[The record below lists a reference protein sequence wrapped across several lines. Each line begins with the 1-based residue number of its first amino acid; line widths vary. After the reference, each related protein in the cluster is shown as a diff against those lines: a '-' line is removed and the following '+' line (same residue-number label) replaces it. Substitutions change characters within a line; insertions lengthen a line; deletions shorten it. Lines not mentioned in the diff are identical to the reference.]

1 MNNKLQNFFL
11 GTLIVAGI
19 VLCAVLFASESSS
32 KAGNGAGTKNTQS
45 PSGSTAA
52 IINAPTT
59 AVDLRTELA
68 VITYVNSDTK
78 RLSVRTYEDEIDY
91 TFYVQEPALI
101 YSEYGNAMTMS
112 QLNAGNVIDITF
124 DTASSTVKEIHISDG
139 VVRHL
144 AVSDAAVNT
153 SYRRITIYNKNY
165 EYSRNVVVVS
175 GNELITPEQL
185 SAKDVL
191 NLYEKDGKVVS
202 IVVTRGHGYI
212 SLTGVDLFVGGYVN
226 IGSENIKTIEKNM
239 MITMTEGEYKVS
251 VSKGEYYGAKT
262 VTVIQNQVTT
272 VDFSEFVADTIENGN
287 VLFDINVEGANL
299 YLNGKETDY
308 SEGMLTI
315 PVGTYTV
322 RASADGYENYE
333 QNIEIKADYQKVNI
347 NLKKIEESTS
357 NTQQTT
363 TASTAAST
371 ETSGARAEEP
381 TTIVSTK
388 NRVYIDGPTG
398 AIIYFDDSYLGVAPL
413 DFAMV
418 TGQHTFIVVSG
429 TTVKSYTVNLVEGA
443 DDVRYD
449 FTNKTSN

>member
-32 KAGNGAGTKNTQS
+32 KTGNGPSTKNAQS

-124 DTASSTVKEIHISDG
+124 DAASSTVKEIHISDD

-185 SAKDVL
+185 STKDVL

-272 VDFSEFVADTIENGN
+272 VDFSEFVADTVENGN

-357 NTQQTT
+357 TTQQTT
-363 TASTAAST
+363 TAST
-371 ETSGARAEEP
+371 ETSGARAEET

-449 FTNKTSN
+449 FTNKISN

>member
-32 KAGNGAGTKNTQS
+32 KTGNGPSTKNTQS

-78 RLSVRTYEDEIDY
+78 RLSVRTYEEGIDY

-124 DTASSTVKEIHISDG
+124 DAASSTVKEIHISDD

-185 SAKDVL
+185 STKDVL

-272 VDFSEFVADTIENGN
+272 VDFSEFVADTVENGN

-357 NTQQTT
+357 TTQQTT

-371 ETSGARAEEP
+371 ETSGARAEET

-449 FTNKTSN
+449 FTNKTSK

>member
-32 KAGNGAGTKNTQS
+32 KAGNGASTKNTQS

-78 RLSVRTYEDEIDY
+78 RLSVRTYEEGIDY

-124 DTASSTVKEIHISDG
+124 DAASSTVKEIHISDD

-212 SLTGVDLFVGGYVN
+212 SLTGVDLFLGGYVN

-272 VDFSEFVADTIENGN
+272 VDFSEFVADTVENGN

-357 NTQQTT
+357 TTQQTT

-371 ETSGARAEEP
+371 ETSGARAEET

-449 FTNKTSN
+449 FTNKTSK

>member
-32 KAGNGAGTKNTQS
+32 KTGNGPSTKNTQS

-68 VITYVNSDTK
+68 VITYVSSDTK
-78 RLSVRTYEDEIDY
+78 RLSVRTYEEGIDY

-124 DTASSTVKEIHISDG
+124 DAASSTVKEIHISDD

-185 SAKDVL
+185 STKDVL

-212 SLTGVDLFVGGYVN
+212 SLTGVDLFLGGYVN

-272 VDFSEFVADTIENGN
+272 VDFSEFVADTVENGN

-357 NTQQTT
+357 TTQQTT

-371 ETSGARAEEP
+371 ETSGARAEET

-449 FTNKTSN
+449 FTNKTSK

>member
-32 KAGNGAGTKNTQS
+32 KAGNGASTKNTQS

-78 RLSVRTYEDEIDY
+78 RLSVRTYEEGIDY

-124 DTASSTVKEIHISDG
+124 DAASSTVKEIHISDD

-185 SAKDVL
+185 STKDVL

-212 SLTGVDLFVGGYVN
+212 SLTGVDLFLGGYVN

-272 VDFSEFVADTIENGN
+272 VDFSEFVADTVENGN

-357 NTQQTT
+357 TTQQTT
-363 TASTAAST
+363 TAST
-371 ETSGARAEEP
+371 ETSGARAEE
-381 TTIVSTK
+381 TTTRVSTK

-449 FTNKTSN
+449 FTNKTSK

>member
-32 KAGNGAGTKNTQS
+32 KAGNGASTKNTQS

-68 VITYVNSDTK
+68 VITYVSSDTK

-124 DTASSTVKEIHISDG
+124 DAASSTVKEIHISGD

-165 EYSRNVVVVS
+165 EYSRKVVVVS

-185 SAKDVL
+185 STKDVL

-272 VDFSEFVADTIENGN
+272 VDFSEFVADTVENGN

-357 NTQQTT
+357 TTQQTT

-371 ETSGARAEEP
+371 ETSGARAEET

>member
-32 KAGNGAGTKNTQS
+32 KTGNGLSTKNPQS

-68 VITYVNSDTK
+68 VITYVSSDTK

-124 DTASSTVKEIHISDG
+124 DAASSTVKEIHISDD

-185 SAKDVL
+185 STKDVL

-212 SLTGVDLFVGGYVN
+212 SLTGVDLFLGGYVN

-272 VDFSEFVADTIENGN
+272 VDFSEFVADTVENGN

-357 NTQQTT
+357 TTQQTT

-371 ETSGARAEEP
+371 ETSGARAEET

>member
-11 GTLIVAGI
+11 GTLIVVGI
-19 VLCAVLFASESSS
+19 VLCAFLFASEASS
-32 KAGNGAGTKNTQS
+32 KDSSTTGAKNTQS
-45 PSGSTAA
+45 RESSTAP
-52 IINAPTT
+52 IINAPTVPT
-59 AVDLRTELA
+59 DLRTELA
-68 VITYVNSDTK
+68 VITYVDADTK
-78 RLSVRTYEDEIDY
+78 RLSVRTYEDELDY
-91 TFYVQEPALI
+91 TFYVQEPAFI
-101 YSEYGNAMTMS
+101 YTEYGNAMTMA
-112 QLNAGNVIDITF
+112 QLNAGNVVDITF
-124 DTASSTVKEIHISDG
+124 DAASSTVKEIHISDE
-139 VVRHL
+139 VIRHL
-144 AVSDAAVNT
+144 AVSDASVNT

-185 SAKDVL
+185 STKDVL

-212 SLTGVDLFVGGYVN
+212 NLTGVDLFVGGYVN
-226 IGSENIKTIEKNM
+226 IGSESIKTIEKNM
-239 MITMTEGEYKVS
+239 MITVTEGEYKVS
-251 VSKGEYYGAKT
+251 VSKDEYYGAKT
-262 VTVIQNQVTT
+262 VTVNQNQVTT
-272 VDFSEFVADTIENGN
+272 VDFSEFVADTVENGN

-308 SEGMLTI
+308 SDGMLTL

-322 RASADGYENYE
+322 RASAEGYENYE
-333 QNIEIKADYQKVNI
+333 QKIEIKADYQKVNI

-357 NTQQTT
+357 AAQQTT
-363 TASTAAST
+363 TAAST
-371 ETSGARAEEP
+371 SAAATSGAQTET

-449 FTNKTSN
+449 FSNKTSN

>member
-32 KAGNGAGTKNTQS
+32 KAGNGASTKNTQS

-78 RLSVRTYEDEIDY
+78 RLSVRTYEEGIDY

-124 DTASSTVKEIHISDG
+124 DAASSTVKEIHISDD

-185 SAKDVL
+185 STKDVL

-212 SLTGVDLFVGGYVN
+212 SLTGVDLFLGGYVN

-272 VDFSEFVADTIENGN
+272 VDFSEFVADTVENGN

-357 NTQQTT
+357 TTQQTT

-371 ETSGARAEEP
+371 ETSGARAEET

>member
-32 KAGNGAGTKNTQS
+32 KAGNGASTKNTQS

-78 RLSVRTYEDEIDY
+78 RLSVRTYEEGIDY

-124 DTASSTVKEIHISDG
+124 DAASSTVKEIHISDD

-185 SAKDVL
+185 STKDVL

-212 SLTGVDLFVGGYVN
+212 SLTGVDLFLGGYVN

-272 VDFSEFVADTIENGN
+272 VDFSEFVADTVENGN

-357 NTQQTT
+357 TTQQTT

-371 ETSGARAEEP
+371 ETSGARAEET

-449 FTNKTSN
+449 FTNKTSK

>member
-1 MNNKLQNFFL
+1 M
-11 GTLIVAGI
+11 
-19 VLCAVLFASESSS
+19 
-32 KAGNGAGTKNTQS
+32 
-45 PSGSTAA
+45 
-52 IINAPTT
+52 
-59 AVDLRTELA
+59 
-68 VITYVNSDTK
+68 
-78 RLSVRTYEDEIDY
+78 
-91 TFYVQEPALI
+91 
-101 YSEYGNAMTMS
+101 
-112 QLNAGNVIDITF
+112 
-124 DTASSTVKEIHISDG
+124 
-139 VVRHL
+139 
-144 AVSDAAVNT
+144 
-153 SYRRITIYNKNY
+153 
-165 EYSRNVVVVS
+165 
-175 GNELITPEQL
+175 
-185 SAKDVL
+185 
-191 NLYEKDGKVVS
+191 
-202 IVVTRGHGYI
+202 
-212 SLTGVDLFVGGYVN
+212 FVGGYVN

-272 VDFSEFVADTIENGN
+272 VDFSEFVADTVENGN

-347 NLKKIEESTS
+347 NLKKIEESKST
-357 NTQQTT
+357 TQKTT

-371 ETSGARAEEP
+371 ETSGARTEEN

>member
-32 KAGNGAGTKNTQS
+32 KAGNGASTKNTQS

-78 RLSVRTYEDEIDY
+78 RLSVRTYEEGIDY

-124 DTASSTVKEIHISDG
+124 DAASSTVKEIHISDD

-185 SAKDVL
+185 STKDVL

-212 SLTGVDLFVGGYVN
+212 SLTGVDLFLGGYVN

-272 VDFSEFVADTIENGN
+272 VDFSEFVADTVENGN

-357 NTQQTT
+357 TTQQTT
-363 TASTAAST
+363 TAST
-371 ETSGARAEEP
+371 ETSGARAEET

-449 FTNKTSN
+449 FTNKTSK

>member
-32 KAGNGAGTKNTQS
+32 KAGNGASTKNTQS

-124 DTASSTVKEIHISDG
+124 DAASSTVKEIHISGD

-185 SAKDVL
+185 STKDVL

-272 VDFSEFVADTIENGN
+272 VDFSEFVADTVENGN
-287 VLFDINVEGANL
+287 VLFDINVEG
-299 YLNGKETDY
+299 GE
-308 SEGMLTI
+308 SVPERQG
-315 PVGTYTV
+315 
-322 RASADGYENYE
+322 DG
-333 QNIEIKADYQKVNI
+333 
-347 NLKKIEESTS
+347 L
-357 NTQQTT
+357 
-363 TASTAAST
+363 
-371 ETSGARAEEP
+371 
-381 TTIVSTK
+381 
-388 NRVYIDGPTG
+388 
-398 AIIYFDDSYLGVAPL
+398 L
-413 DFAMV
+413 
-418 TGQHTFIVVSG
+418 
-429 TTVKSYTVNLVEGA
+429 
-443 DDVRYD
+443 
-449 FTNKTSN
+449 